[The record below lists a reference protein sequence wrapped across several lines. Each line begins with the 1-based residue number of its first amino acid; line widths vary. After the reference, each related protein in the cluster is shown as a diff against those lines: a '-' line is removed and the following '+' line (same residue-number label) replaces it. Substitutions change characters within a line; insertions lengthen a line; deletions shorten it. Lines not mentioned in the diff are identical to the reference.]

1 MITNTTA
8 KYGIEGLPEYLD
20 LLDVQQEA
28 LRRSTG
34 HFGFAWFM
42 EQGLGKT
49 LTTFAEFLRLLT
61 FREATRLVIVCPNSF
76 KGGWVD
82 DAKKH
87 GIDDKFDFFIW
98 EAGNESGLRWW
109 MKQEYKKPPCLIV
122 NYESIRAEATKVK
135 GKSGKM
141 VKAWKLGKLGEMI
154 NEFIAGKNA
163 MIAFDESIKISTH
176 DSAQTMGA
184 LLVVKDFRYS
194 RILSGKPIKQGPHDL
209 WSQMRAIFQLNGRNY
224 FAFKTAFCK
233 MGGFMMKQVMSA
245 QNEDI
250 LSVLIEPHVF
260 RATKTEWTD
269 LPPKLW
275 PPPRMYKMTP
285 EMQTMYNAM
294 EHEFVLWL
302 NETENVAVDAA
313 ITKYIKLAQI
323 QCGWVYKEDGS
334 IHQLVPDERNP
345 RLQMMLEI
353 IDDELT
359 SKAAIVYHHKPVF
372 DQLLR
377 NLGGVEKCAWIR
389 GGMSPAEITEQKRRF
404 NEDKEVRFILLQDDA
419 SKYGH
424 TLLGLPEPG
433 HQCYT
438 MIFYEN
444 NYSLDTRS
452 QTEDRIHRHGQTAD
466 SVLYLDLSG
475 TQLDRDCVKAL
486 QRKENIFQAVFA
498 NIH

>member
-1 MITNTTA
+1 MN
-8 KYGIEGLPEYLD
+8 
-20 LLDVQQEA
+20 LLAVQIEA
-28 LRRSTG
+28 LKRSAG
-34 HFGFAWFM
+34 HYGFGWFM

-49 LTTFAEFLRLLT
+49 LTSYAEFLRLVAD
-61 FREATRLVIVCPNSF
+61 REATRLVIVCPNSF

-82 DAKKH
+82 DAIKH

-98 EAGNESGLRWW
+98 EAGNEKGFRWW
-109 MKQEYKKPPCLIV
+109 MRQEFKKPPVFIV
-122 NYESIRAEATKVK
+122 NYESIRAESFRI
-135 GKSGKM
+135 GKK
-141 VKAWKLGKLGEMI
+141 KAWRLGKVGELI
-154 NEFIAGKNA
+154 AEFVKDKRA
-163 MIAFDESIKISTH
+163 MIVFDESIKISTH
-176 DSAQTMGA
+176 DSAQTLGA
-184 LLVVKDFRYS
+184 LLSVKDFVYS

-224 FAFKTAFCK
+224 YAFKTAFCK

-250 LSVLIEPHVF
+250 LATLIEPHVF
-260 RATKTEWTD
+260 RATKAEWTD

-275 PPPRMYKMTP
+275 PPPRMYKMTR
-285 EMQTMYNAM
+285 EVQDMYDSM
-294 EHEFVLWL
+294 EQEFVLWL
-302 NETENVAVDAA
+302 NSEENIAVDAA

-323 QCGWVYKEDGS
+323 QCGWVYKEDGT

-372 DQLLR
+372 EQLLR
-377 NLGGVEKCAWIR
+377 NLGGTEKCAWIK

-404 NEDKEVRFILLQDDA
+404 NEDKDCRYILLQDDA

-452 QTEDRIHRHGQTAD
+452 QIEDRIHRHGQTAD

-486 QRKENIFQAVFA
+486 QRKESIFQAVFA